1 MKNSLRLIL
10 FLFIVS
16 ISLHTNTYAQKLKS
30 KTVDKIVNKTM
41 ETFNVPGIAVAII
54 KDGKV
59 IHNKGYG
66 YRSLESKEAV
76 DTHTLFAIASNSKAF
91 TSAALCILAEENKLS
106 LNDKVRKYIPEFK
119 LYNSYVSEEFTII
132 DLLTHRS
139 GLGLGA
145 GDLMIFPTNN
155 KYTKKEIIHNLRY
168 LKPVS
173 SFRTKYDYDN
183 LLYIVAGEIIERVSG
198 LSWGEYVNKKILEP
212 LGMTESAPS
221 FTLLKDTSNIAT
233 PYVPIKEKLIKT
245 SRSYNVN
252 INPAG
257 GIYSNTAELSKW
269 VITQLQN
276 GKYEG
281 NKIFSNVS
289 SRKMWASHTI
299 RRPNPMPFFTSNFN
313 SYGLGWEVKDI
324 NGRKE
329 VSHTGGLTG
338 MVSQVVMIPELNLG
352 IIILTNQQS
361 GLAFMNISD
370 KIKDLYLNNGNRKRL
385 DLYKKYESYSEKRNQ
400 EAQKE
405 IIKILNASKNKIP
418 SFGIIG
424 TYTDKWFGD
433 IKISKDKNQY
443 YFTSEKS
450 SSLKGK
456 MYYYDANTF
465 IVKWDD
471 RTLNADA
478 YIMFN
483 LNEKGKPTTFTMKAI
498 SPITDFSFDFHDLH
512 FKVKRKNNRIVR
524 NK

>member
-1 MKNSLRLIL
+1 MKNSLKFIL

-16 ISLHTNTYAQKLKS
+16 TCLETNTYAQKLSS

-41 ETFNVPGIAVAII
+41 DTFNVPGLALAII
-54 KDGKV
+54 KDGKI

-66 YRSLESKEAV
+66 YRSLESKEKV
-76 DTHTLFAIASNSKAF
+76 DAHTLFAIASNSKAF
-91 TSAALCILAEENKLS
+91 TTAALCILMEDNKLY
-106 LNDKVRKYIPEFK
+106 LNDKVKKYIPEFK
-119 LYNSYVSEEFTII
+119 LYNSFVSEEFTIT

-155 KYTKKEIIHNLRY
+155 KFTKEEIIHNLRF
-168 LKPVS
+168 LKARS

-198 LSWGEYVNKKILEP
+198 LSWSEYIKKKILDP
-212 LGMTESAPS
+212 LEMTESAPS
-221 FTLLKDTSNIAT
+221 YNHLKDTSNIAI
-233 PYVPIKEKLIKT
+233 PYVPMNGKLIKT
-245 SRSYNVN
+245 SRSFNTN

-269 VITQLQN
+269 VITQLQH

-281 NKIFSNVS
+281 KKIFTNASSNQ
-289 SRKMWASHTI
+289 MWASHTI
-299 RRPNPMPFFTSNFN
+299 RRPNPMPFFKSNFN
-313 SYGLGWEVKDI
+313 SYGLGWEVQDI
-324 NGRKE
+324 NGYKQ

-338 MVSQVVMIPELNLG
+338 MVSQVVMIPELSLG

-370 KIKDLYLNNGNRKRL
+370 KIKDIYLRNGKHKRL
-385 DLYKKYESYSEKRNQ
+385 ELYKKYESYSQKRDK
-400 EAQKE
+400 ESQKE
-405 IIKILNASKNKIP
+405 IIKVLNASKNKIP
-418 SFGIIG
+418 PFGIIG

-433 IKISKDKNQY
+433 IKISKVKNQY
-443 YFTSEKS
+443 YFTSIKS

-456 MYYYDANTF
+456 MFYYNANTF

-478 YIMFN
+478 YILFN
-483 LNEKGKPTTFTMKAI
+483 LDEKGKSKTFRMKAI
-498 SPITDFSFDFHDLH
+498 SPITDFSFDFHDLQ
-512 FKVKRKNNRIVR
+512 FAVKKKNNLIIR
-524 NK
+524 NR